1 MDRRTQE
8 SLKMFVLVDCNLGN
22 LRNVQKAFEKIG
34 EKAIISSNVN
44 DIKKAKGL
52 ILPGVGA
59 FPEAMRNIHSLGLFD
74 VLRDQVLNKKKPILG
89 ICLGMQL
96 FGREGYEN
104 ERCEGL
110 NFLPMVIK
118 KLEVNINEY
127 RLPHIGWNN
136 ITVKKS
142 LPLFESLPDDPDF
155 YFVHSYHPICED
167 NNIISATCNYG
178 QTFVVAVQNKNI
190 FGVQFHPEKSQEYG
204 LKILKNFVKYVKS
217 GG

>member
-96 FGREGYEN
+96 FGRECYEN

-127 RLPHIGWNN
+127 RLPHIGWDN
-136 ITVKKS
+136 ITIKKNLPLFKS
-142 LPLFESLPDDPDF
+142 LPD
-155 YFVHSYHPICED
+155 
-167 NNIISATCNYG
+167 
-178 QTFVVAVQNKNI
+178 
-190 FGVQFHPEKSQEYG
+190 
-204 LKILKNFVKYVKS
+204 
-217 GG
+217 

>member
-1 MDRRTQE
+1 
-8 SLKMFVLVDCNLGN
+8 MFVLVDCNLGN

-34 EKAIISSNVN
+34 EEAIISNNIN
-44 DIKKAKGL
+44 DIEKADGL

-59 FPEAMRNIHSLGLFD
+59 FPEAMKNIHSLELFN

-96 FGREGYEN
+96 LGKEGYEN

-110 NFLPMVIK
+110 NFLPMIIK
-118 KLEVNINEY
+118 KLEININEY

-136 ITVKKS
+136 ITIKKS
-142 LPLFESLPDDPDF
+142 APLFEGLPDNPDF
-155 YFVHSYHPICED
+155 YFVHSYHSICD
-167 NNIISATCNYG
+167 DSNIVSATCDYG
-178 QTFVVAVQNKNI
+178 QIFVVAVQYENI

-204 LKILKNFVKYVKS
+204 LKILKNFVKYVKD
-217 GG
+217 G